1 MVVMKTQQIKQ
12 LALSIVEQGE
22 VSGDISQWIF
32 NNLQKSELKLFI
44 NYLSRALKESTVV
57 VKYAGEATSVVKTK
71 IQKMFPTKKLV
82 YVRDDEQIGA
92 GIKIEFGDYILDYT
106 VTNMI
111 IKIMKSIRESL

>member
-1 MVVMKTQQIKQ
+1 MVVMKKQQIKQ

-22 VSGDISQWIF
+22 VSSDISQWIF

-57 VKYAGEATSVVKTK
+57 VRYAGDATSIIKNK
-71 IQKMFPTKKLV
+71 IQKMFPDKNLV
-82 YVRDDEQIGA
+82 YVRDDKEIGA
-92 GIKIEFGDYILDYT
+92 GIRFEFGDYILDYT

-111 IKIMKSIRESL
+111 VKIMKDIRESL

>member
-1 MVVMKTQQIKQ
+1 
-12 LALSIVEQGE
+12 
-22 VSGDISQWIF
+22 
-32 NNLQKSELKLFI
+32 
-44 NYLSRALKESTVV
+44 
-57 VKYAGEATSVVKTK
+57 
-71 IQKMFPTKKLV
+71 MFPTKKLV

>member
-1 MVVMKTQQIKQ
+1 MVVMKKQQIKQ

-22 VSGDISQWIF
+22 VSSGISQWIL
-32 NNLQKSELKLFI
+32 NNLQKRELKLFI
-44 NYLSRALKESTVV
+44 NYLSRALKESIVV
-57 VKYAGEATSVVKTK
+57 VKYAGDATSVIKNK
-71 IQKMFPTKKLV
+71 IQKMFPAKKLV